1 MHVYLSEYIAPSA
14 RKRLE
19 EACTIVDT
27 FDHPEL
33 LDGIIVRRAHVT
45 REIIEQAPRLK
56 IISMHGVGLDT
67 IDVEAARE
75 YGVQVTNVPCASS
88 ESVAE
93 LAVSYLLAC
102 ARKLKLADQGLG
114 EGRFHH
120 FGDARLIGHEVAGK
134 KVGLI
139 GSGHIARRVAAI
151 MKLAFG
157 CEIFCYNGH
166 RSREELAALGMKKA
180 DTLETLFSTCD
191 MVSIHVPLT
200 EETRNMIDSDV
211 LSHANKHLILVNTS
225 RGGIVDEGALYEALT
240 HHAIAAAGLDV
251 FEEEVPDK
259 ENPLLHLD
267 NCLCSL
273 HVGGSTEEAL
283 ERVSNEAV
291 DHLLMAFQG
300 ENVPDV
306 RGVREEPGDVLVPA
320 FSI

>member
-1 MHVYLSEYIAPSA
+1 MNVYLSEYIAPSA

-19 EACTIVDT
+19 ENCTIVDN

-33 LDGIIVRRAHVT
+33 LDGIIVRRAKVT
-45 REIIEQAPRLK
+45 RDIIEQAPRLK

-75 YGVQVTNVPCASS
+75 YGVKVANVPCASS

-102 ARKLKLADQGLG
+102 SRKLKLADTGLG
-114 EGRFHH
+114 EGRFQH

-151 MKLAFG
+151 MKNAFR
-157 CEIFCYNGH
+157 CEILCYNSH
-166 RSREELAALGMKKA
+166 RSREELAALGMEKVPA
-180 DTLETLFSTCD
+180 LETLFSTCD
-191 MVSIHVPLT
+191 MISIHVPLT
-200 EETRNMIDSDV
+200 EETQNLVDADV
-211 LSHANKHLILVNTS
+211 LSHAKPHLVLVNTS
-225 RGGIVDEGALYEALT
+225 RGGIVDEDALYEAL
-240 HHAIAAAGLDV
+240 HHHTIAAAGMDV
-251 FEEEVPDK
+251 FVDEVPDK
-259 ENPLLHLD
+259 EHPLLHLD
-267 NCLCSL
+267 NCICSL

-283 ERVSNEAV
+283 ERVSNAAV

-300 ENVPDV
+300 EEVHNVWEKPT
-306 RGVREEPGDVLVPA
+306 LVPIPA
-320 FSI
+320 FSA